1 MAECDWRCY
10 SSPVAAETRAQ
21 STSRLGSA
29 RSHELRERKRTR
41 TRLMIQ
47 AEALRLFADQGYE
60 RTTVEEIADAAAISP
75 RTFFRYF
82 PSKED
87 VVLWDEY
94 DPQVG
99 ELLAARPDDE
109 PVAESFCAIIRE
121 TLGGL
126 LHRDP
131 DQLLTRV
138 RLLSSVPEL
147 RARFLE
153 TQANWLS
160 SSEGQDAEMIAAAFA
175 HRSYAP
181 DFRQLRA
188 TVGALGAA
196 VTIAIDEWQREGG
209 KSDLLGLFDQTV
221 DALVTG
227 IGELQQRTPPR
238 RVSSGG
244 PMSRSPAP
252 SHRRAQPG

>member
-1 MAECDWRCY
+1 M
-10 SSPVAAETRAQ
+10 AAETRAH
-21 STSRLGSA
+21 SLERPRSA

-47 AEALRLFADQGYE
+47 AEAFRLFAEKGYAE
-60 RTTVEEIADAAAISP
+60 TTVEAIADAAAISP

-82 PSKED
+82 ATKED

-94 DPQVG
+94 DSQVG

-109 PVAESFCAIIRE
+109 PIAVSFCAIIRE

-126 LHRDP
+126 LRRDP

-153 TQANWLS
+153 GQASWLS
-160 SSEGQDAEMIAAAFA
+160 SSEAHDAEMIAAFA
-175 HRSYAP
+175 HRSYVP
-181 DFRQLRA
+181 DVRQLRA

-196 VTIAIDEWQREGG
+196 VTIAIDEWQRDGG
-209 KSDLLGLFDQTV
+209 KSNLLSLFDQTV
-221 DALVTG
+221 DALAAG
-227 IGELQQRTPPR
+227 IGEL
-238 RVSSGG
+238 
-244 PMSRSPAP
+244 RST
-252 SHRRAQPG
+252 Q

>member
-1 MAECDWRCY
+1 MVE
-10 SSPVAAETRAQ
+10 SPPMAAETRAQ
-21 STSRLGSA
+21 SPKRARSA
-29 RSHELRERKRTR
+29 RSFDLRERKRTR

-47 AEALRLFADQGYE
+47 TEALRLFADQGYAQ
-60 RTTVEEIADAAAISP
+60 TKVEEIADAAAISP

-99 ELLAARPDDE
+99 ELFAARPDDE
-109 PVAESFCAIIRE
+109 PVAESFRAIIRE

-126 LHRDP
+126 LRRDP
-131 DQLLTRV
+131 DQLLIRV

-153 TQANWLS
+153 TQASWLS
-160 SSEGQDAEMIAAAFA
+160 SSEGQDAEVIAAAFA
-175 HRSYAP
+175 HRHHVP
-181 DFRQLRA
+181 DERQLRV
-188 TVGALGAA
+188 TVGALTAA
-196 VTIAIDEWQREGG
+196 VTIAIDEWQRDGG

-221 DALVTG
+221 DALATG
-227 IGELQQRTPPR
+227 ISELAPRTPSKQAPA
-238 RVSSGG
+238 GG
-244 PMSRSPAP
+244 A
-252 SHRRAQPG
+252 H

>member
-1 MAECDWRCY
+1 MVESPQMAG
-10 SSPVAAETRAQ
+10 ETRAQ
-21 STSRLGSA
+21 SAKRPRSA
-29 RSHELRERKRTR
+29 RSYDLRERKRTK

-47 AEALRLFADQGYE
+47 SEALRLFAEKGYAD
-60 RTTVEEIADAAAISP
+60 TTVEEIADAAAISP

-109 PVAESFCAIIRE
+109 PVAESFRAIMSE

-126 LHRDP
+126 LRRDP
-131 DQLLTRV
+131 EQLLTKV

-153 TQANWLS
+153 MQASLLS
-160 SSEGQDAEMIAAAFA
+160 STESPGSEMAAALA
-175 HRSYAP
+175 HRHVA
-181 DFRQLRA
+181 DERQLRV
-188 TVGALGAA
+188 TVGALSAA
-196 VTIAIDEWQREGG
+196 VTIAIDEWQRDGG
-209 KSDLLGLFDQTV
+209 KADLLSLFDQTV
-221 DALVTG
+221 DALTTG
-227 IGELQQRTPPR
+227 IGELQPRTPPQR
-238 RVSSGG
+238 ASNTAPR
-244 PMSRSPAP
+244 SRSPAP
-252 SHRRAQPG
+252 SRRRAQSG